1 MSLVLEHRTFEVY
14 INRGKD
20 WGNTSE
26 REGNHMCHSVFPAW
40 FRPSLHERGRARLA
54 LCIALAAGLA
64 LHGASA
70 TTGLAKSAQDQ
81 PVTKQF
87 SIGYSEDRINARIVN
102 TSLGEVC
109 GELAQKTAVR
119 CALNSGVAT
128 RLVSATINGLSLR
141 KGIEK
146 ILAGFSYAIYP
157 AAETGKLIVKVLAT
171 PEKPGSKTPSTALGA
186 GSAPQVHHSAAF
198 SPAPI
203 APMPPPLQE
212 SQPPE
217 WEAQAREQAYR
228 ERLL

>member
-1 MSLVLEHRTFEVY
+1 
-14 INRGKD
+14 
-20 WGNTSE
+20 
-26 REGNHMCHSVFPAW
+26 MCHYLHSVVPAW
-40 FRPSLHERGRARLA
+40 SRPSLHERGRARLA

-64 LHGASA
+64 LHGSA
-70 TTGLAKSAQDQ
+70 TTCLAKSAQDQ
-81 PVTKQF
+81 SVTKQL
-87 SIGYSEDRINARIVN
+87 SIGYGEDRINARIVN

-109 GELAQKTAVR
+109 SELAQKTAVR

-128 RLVSATINGLSLR
+128 RLVSATINGLPLR

-157 AAETGKLIVKVLAT
+157 AAEAGKLIVKVLAT

-186 GSAPQVHHSAAF
+186 GPAPQVHYSAAF
-198 SPAPI
+198 PPAPI
-203 APMPPPLQE
+203 APPPLEE